1 MQQIYIGRQP
11 IFDRKQDLFAYE
23 LLYRANNVHN
33 AAGVIDQDHA
43 TTQVVINACLDFGLK
58 QLVGEKKAFI
68 NLPRSFIV
76 GDKPILLPN
85 DQVILEILEDIEIDD
100 ALLRSLRQLRTQGYQ
115 IALDDFTYHAELR
128 PLITLSKIVKID
140 FRALS
145 PEQIREHVEVLKDYK
160 IDLLAEKIE
169 THQEFEFAK
178 ELGFHYFQGYF
189 LCRPHIVTGR
199 SLASNRMAIL
209 RLLCELLD
217 PNKNITELA
226 ELVSHDVALSFKLLR
241 SLNSPFCGLPERI
254 DSVHHAIAY
263 LGLQQIKQWASLIV
277 LANITD
283 KPSQLMVMALTR
295 GKMCELVGEAMGV
308 ENTASL
314 FTVGM
319 LSLLDALMDNSLETV
334 LLELPLAAEL
344 KAAILNREGAMGGI
358 LRAVLAY
365 EQGHWEVIDICLP
378 EAGKFTEAYMQA
390 VAWSDQVYRHI

>member
-1 MQQIYIGRQP
+1 M
-11 IFDRKQDLFAYE
+11 
-23 LLYRANNVHN
+23 
-33 AAGVIDQDHA
+33 
-43 TTQVVINACLDFGLK
+43 
-58 QLVGEKKAFI
+58 
-68 NLPRSFIV
+68 
-76 GDKPILLPN
+76 
-85 DQVILEILEDIEIDD
+85 
-100 ALLRSLRQLRTQGYQ
+100 
-115 IALDDFTYHAELR
+115 
-128 PLITLSKIVKID
+128 
-140 FRALS
+140 
-145 PEQIREHVEVLKDYK
+145 EVLKDYK